1 MQIYFEFG
9 PRGHIS
15 FRDRFVIFS
24 SGCHSFQQRGM
35 LCAVLVEGN
44 TGNIFV

>member
-9 PRGHIS
+9 PRGHTS
-15 FRDRFVIFS
+15 FKDRSVIFS
-24 SGCHSFQQRGM
+24 SGGHSFQQRGK
-35 LCAVLVEGN
+35 LCAVLVEGI